1 MGREVGLLER
11 RLFDRVPVGREPP
24 SKDADPG
31 IPTLLS
37 IEETEPHGSAPGI
50 RRKIEG
56 VASIAAAHGSS
67 ISSAETLLLLPSG
80 TFECIEELESFV
92 ETDPTLSG
100 QLLVHGGQIV
110 LRNAGNFGV
119 RASQLNLSDRRG
131 QLAQSFTDRFAA
143 RCPWI
148 RFVGISGS
156 TAYAAAKP
164 SDDIDFF
171 IVTQRNRLWI
181 TLLVGMTAAR
191 IHRVKHPAWP
201 VLCLNR
207 ILEEDVCRDEFRKAQ
222 DALFAR
228 EALSL
233 RVLEGVTFY
242 RELVESAPWMKRIF
256 PELYRKVTTLD
267 EGRSQAARR
276 DGGLLWS
283 FANVA
288 AFTVLATYLPIVGL
302 WRNRRLVRQGNLT
315 ARYRTIIERG
325 FFAYESRK
333 YENLRQTYR
342 EVFD

>member
-1 MGREVGLLER
+1 MGGDMGLLER
-11 RLFDRVPVGREPP
+11 RLFDRMPVDGEAP
-24 SKDADPG
+24 SKDADRR
-31 IPTLLS
+31 IPAQLS
-37 IEETEPHGSAPGI
+37 IKEPDPREAAPGI
-50 RRKIEG
+50 RRKIECL
-56 VASIAAAHGSS
+56 ALIAAARGSS

-80 TFECIEELESFV
+80 TFESIEELESFV
-92 ETDPTLSG
+92 ETDPSLSG
-100 QLLVHGGQIV
+100 QLVVHCGQIV
-110 LRNAGNFGV
+110 FRNGGNFGV
-119 RASQLNLSDRRG
+119 RVPQLNLSVGRS
-131 QLAQSFTDRFAA
+131 QVAKSFTDRFAA
-143 RCPWI
+143 LCPWI

-164 SDDIDFF
+164 SDDIDLF
-171 IVTQRNRLWI
+171 IVTRRNRVWI

-191 IHRVKHPAWP
+191 IHRMKDPTRP

-207 ILEEDVCRDEFRKAQ
+207 ILEEDVCRDEFRKPQ

-233 RVLEGVTFY
+233 RVLEGFTFY

-256 PELYRKVTTLD
+256 PELYRKATVVD
-267 EGRSQAARR
+267 AGRSQVARR
-276 DGGLLWS
+276 DRGRLWS

-288 AFTVLATYLPIVGL
+288 AFTVLAAYLPIVGL